1 MALSNLKRIPSQP
14 GAWLHNE
21 KETGTEKEKKN
32 YKPGTRRGMF
42 LQIIGSLKTVPV
54 VNGKQNV
61 PLNLIKIKFGA
72 NKRTQKNHQ
81 GSSLTI

>member
-1 MALSNLKRIPSQP
+1 
-14 GAWLHNE
+14 
-21 KETGTEKEKKN
+21 
-32 YKPGTRRGMF
+32 MF

-72 NKRTQKNHQ
+72 NKRTQKKPSGKFIDHLKYFELSHLD
-81 GSSLTI
+81 SSTFVSS